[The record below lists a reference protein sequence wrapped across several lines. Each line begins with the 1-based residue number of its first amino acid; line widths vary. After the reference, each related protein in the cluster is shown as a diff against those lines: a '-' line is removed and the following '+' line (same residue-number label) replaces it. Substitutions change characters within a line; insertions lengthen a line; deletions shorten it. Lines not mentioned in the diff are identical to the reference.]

1 VNAVLGHATGRAIRQ
16 DGPVSQPRTTEPDL
30 PELPDGWTA
39 RIPELDDLP
48 ALVALRIA
56 DQQPWT
62 GATSVDE
69 AGIESEI
76 AGPASWTRRQLVAA
90 DDAGTARGWIT
101 VHDRAAGR
109 AVVAGY
115 FDRTID
121 VVDRIADAFYAWA
134 EGQAVALAR
143 LRGIDET
150 RLDESPFQN
159 DKQQVRW
166 LRRAGYTKR
175 RSWLHME
182 RPVTPD
188 DVGSLPSIREG
199 VTIRPVSSHHNG
211 LPVAGDLQL
220 VHLMLEESFEDHF
233 NSYRESFP
241 EFVQRLREDPGHRW
255 DHWWLAYVA
264 VDGHDVPAG
273 ALVCSVLSGDASGR
287 EGSYV
292 EYIGV
297 NRAAR
302 GRGVA
307 KGLLHTL
314 ITDAAERGRNRV
326 ALEVDDDSPTSADQL
341 YVSMGW
347 KTHYVTDS
355 WLKDI
360 PLG

>member
-1 VNAVLGHATGRAIRQ
+1 MSPPSAL
-16 DGPVSQPRTTEPDL
+16 EPDP
-30 PELPDGWTA
+30 PELPAGWTA
-39 RIPELDDLP
+39 RIPELGDLP

-76 AGPASWTRRQLVAA
+76 AGPASWTRRQLVAL
-90 DDAGTARGWIT
+90 DDDGVARAWIT

-109 AVVAGY
+109 ALVWGY

-121 VVDRIADAFYAWA
+121 VVDPIADAFYAWA
-134 EGQAVALAR
+134 EAQAGVMAR
-143 LRGIDET
+143 LRGLEET
-150 RLDESPFQN
+150 RLDESPFQ
-159 DKQQVRW
+159 DDAQQVRW
-166 LRRAGYTKR
+166 LRRAGYEKR
-175 RSWLHME
+175 RTWLHMSRAVAPE
-182 RPVTPD
+182 EATE
-188 DVGSLPSIREG
+188 LPPPREG
-199 VTIRPVSSHHNG
+199 VTIRGVASHDNG
-211 LPVAGDLQL
+211 LPVAGDLQT

-233 NSYRESFP
+233 NSYKESFP

-255 DHWWLAYVA
+255 DHWWLAYVD
-264 VDGHDVPAG
+264 VEGQDVPAG
-273 ALVCSVLSGDASGR
+273 ALVCSVLAADASGR

-307 KGLLHTL
+307 KGLLNTV
-314 ITDAAERGRNRV
+314 IADAAERGRNRV
-326 ALEVDDDSPTSADQL
+326 GLEVDDDSPTSADQL

-347 KTHYVTDS
+347 ATEYVTDS
-355 WLKDI
+355 WFKDI
-360 PLG
+360 RLEPATGSTAGEGDA

>member
-1 VNAVLGHATGRAIRQ
+1 MWRVPPAV
-16 DGPVSQPRTTEPDL
+16 PFEPDV
-30 PELPDGWTA
+30 PALPDGSTA
-39 RIPELDDLP
+39 RIPELADLP

-69 AGIESEI
+69 AGIESEV
-76 AGPASWTRRQLVAA
+76 AGPASWTRRQLVAV
-90 DDAGTARGWIT
+90 DTDGVARAWIS

-109 AVVAGY
+109 ALVWGY

-121 VVDRIADAFYAWA
+121 VVDEIAATFYAWA
-134 EGQAVALAR
+134 EQQALTMAR

-150 RLDESPFQN
+150 RLDESPF
-159 DKQQVRW
+159 DADEQQVGW
-166 LRRAGYTKR
+166 LRAAGYEKR
-175 RSWLHME
+175 RTWLHMHP
-182 RPVTPD
+182 PVTP
-188 DVGSLPSIREG
+188 GEEHTRPPLREG
-199 VTIRPVSSHHNG
+199 VSIRRVASHDNG
-211 LPVAGDLQL
+211 LPVASDLQI

-255 DHWWLAYVA
+255 DHWWLAF
-264 VDGHDVPAG
+264 VDVGGEDVPAG
-273 ALVCSVLSGDASGR
+273 ALVCSVLAADASGR

-307 KGLLHTL
+307 KGLLHTA
-314 ITDAAERGRNRV
+314 IADAAARGRNRV
-326 ALEVDDDSPTSADQL
+326 GLEVDDDSPTSADQL
-341 YVSMGW
+341 YVSLGW
-347 KTHYVTDS
+347 TTDYVTDS
-355 WLKDI
+355 WFKDI
-360 PLG
+360 RLAPAEGTP

>member
-1 VNAVLGHATGRAIRQ
+1 
-16 DGPVSQPRTTEPDL
+16 
-30 PELPDGWTA
+30 
-39 RIPELDDLP
+39 
-48 ALVALRIA
+48 
-56 DQQPWT
+56 
-62 GATSVDE
+62 
-69 AGIESEI
+69 
-76 AGPASWTRRQLVAA
+76 
-90 DDAGTARGWIT
+90 
-101 VHDRAAGR
+101 
-109 AVVAGY
+109 
-115 FDRTID
+115 
-121 VVDRIADAFYAWA
+121 
-134 EGQAVALAR
+134 
-143 LRGIDET
+143 
-150 RLDESPFQN
+150 
-159 DKQQVRW
+159 
-166 LRRAGYTKR
+166 
-175 RSWLHME
+175 
-182 RPVTPD
+182 
-188 DVGSLPSIREG
+188 
-199 VTIRPVSSHHNG
+199 VSSHHNG

-264 VDGHDVPAG
+264 VDGHDIPAG

-347 KTHYVTDS
+347 KTQYVTDS